1 MKKVLSILSI
11 VAILSGCSGTY
22 TRMANSD
29 LEITTSM
36 SKTIWLTPT
45 NPAETKIF
53 VQSRN
58 TSDNK
63 DFNDLGTYI
72 KQSLTSKG
80 YKITNNPKEATFIL
94 QTNVLRAILNNK
106 SISESNATNDALI
119 AAAGIGY
126 AVKRNSNDLKAIGA
140 GLATG
145 LATMYFDAKTKD
157 ATYNTQTDIRITE
170 GKTSYTTVLNVNAKQ
185 VNLAPAEASLKMK
198 DAIANS
204 LSGLF

>member
-1 MKKVLSILSI
+1 MKKFLNILSI
-11 VAILSGCSGTY
+11 ITILSGCSGAY

-29 LEITTSM
+29 LEITTDM
-36 SKTIWLTPT
+36 SRTIWLTPT
-45 NPAETKIF
+45 NPTETKIF

-63 DFNDLGTYI
+63 DFNDLGNYI
-72 KQSLTSKG
+72 KQALTTKG
-80 YKITNNPKEATFIL
+80 YQITNNPKEATFIL
-94 QTNVLRAILNNK
+94 QTNVLKAILNNK
-106 SISESNATNDALI
+106 NISETEAKNDALL
-119 AAAGIGY
+119 AGVGVGY
-126 AVKRNSNDLKAIGA
+126 AVGQKNNDLTAIGA

-170 GKTSYTTVLNVNAKQ
+170 GKTSHTTVLNVNAKK
-185 VNLAPAEASLKMK
+185 VNLSPSEASLQMK
-198 DAIANS
+198 EAIANS